1 MTLIVMVVTVS
12 NMAILSA
19 LLWGCSNQY
28 KSVSDLMI
36 NEILTHELQLDSLKI
51 CPHQGLSRT
60 MVQDPRLA
68 PDIPQTASKMSQSQA
83 CMPND
88 TNLL

>member
-1 MTLIVMVVTVS
+1 MTLIVMVMTVS

-60 MVQDPRLA
+60 YGPGPPTRA
-68 PDIPQTASKMSQSQA
+68 RHP
-83 CMPND
+83 PNCIK
-88 TNLL
+88 NESEPSLHAE